1 MIYTNLLN
9 ERKNFMKKKSKVIQN
24 QYLSPS
30 KIFVEKNKIL
40 PDSEMVPI
48 SLEDFKKVKNLEK
61 TLKSFKKEHEV
72 LQRQQHELKEK
83 YINLYKAVK
92 QLEEEKKE
100 LEQYKTKYKTLQKII
115 SQIQRNYNINIKDKQ

>member
-1 MIYTNLLN
+1 
-9 ERKNFMKKKSKVIQN
+9 MKKKSKVIQN

-100 LEQYKTKYKTLQKII
+100 LEQYKTKYKTLQKMI